1 MRATRLV
8 SPARTPDMIVSLL
21 SELVA
26 EVRGLRADLARDR
39 RPAAHAA
46 DHVAF
51 MLALGAA
58 VADRAFSAREVNQ
71 HAALVDGALRAALAA
86 AGLVNARRIGKFFRT
101 IEGQTIGGLRLDRIG
116 SDSEGVVWRVSNSH
130 THADDGR
137 AADRS
142 A

>member
-1 MRATRLV
+1 MRAAPV
-8 SPARTPDMIVSLL
+8 SPARPPDTIVSLL

-26 EVRGLRADLARDR
+26 EVRGLRADLTRDR

-71 HAALVDGALRAALAA
+71 HAALVDGALRAALAG

-101 IEGQTIGGLRLDRIG
+101 IEGQTIAGLRLDRIG

-130 THADDGR
+130 THADDRR